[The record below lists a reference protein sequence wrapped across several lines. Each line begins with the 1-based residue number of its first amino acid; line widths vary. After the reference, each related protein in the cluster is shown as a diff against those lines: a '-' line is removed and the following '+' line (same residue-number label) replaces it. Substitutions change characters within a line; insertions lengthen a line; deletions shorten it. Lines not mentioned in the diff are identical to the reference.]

1 MSNMLPVKFTHNPQ
15 TFVNGFI
22 SGQRNMFLISSISVG
37 IIGFAESFVNKQY
50 NLFVKSVGV
59 IILLFSIVYGFSI
72 TQGFSEYVN
81 FIKQTPKVPEPYSS
95 LKFAWQKWIYLSY
108 VYITVI
114 AALGAIV
121 FFRKIK
127 TGY

>member
-1 MSNMLPVKFTHNPQ
+1 MQPVKFTHNPQ

-37 IIGFAESFVNKQY
+37 IIGFADTFVNKQY
-50 NLFVKSVGV
+50 NLIVKSVG
-59 IILLFSIVYGFSI
+59 ILILLFSIVYGFSI

-81 FIKQTPKVPEPYSS
+81 FIRNTQKVPEPFSS
-95 LKFAWQKWIYLSY
+95 LKFTWQKWIYLSY

-114 AALGAIV
+114 VALGTIV

-127 TGY
+127 SGY